1 MCAWRRR
8 MRGEA
13 RGEEL
18 AAHAAMRWR
27 HEVAAWQCEVT
38 AWRHG
43 TAPTATLSATFS
55 LFKDVWMQQ
64 QVAADWFG
72 ESAIV
77 IHFQLGPEEECF
89 NFLIQFRLR
98 TFQEDREH
106 AFEHIRTVET
116 HTLIDLNLQPMFN
129 YYLNRFT
136 FKTARI

>member
-64 QVAADWFG
+64 QVAADWFVCYCNPFSTWTG
-72 ESAIV
+72 RGV
-77 IHFQLGPEEECF
+77 LQLPHP
-89 NFLIQFRLR
+89 IQ
-98 TFQEDREH
+98 
-106 AFEHIRTVET
+106 
-116 HTLIDLNLQPMFN
+116 
-129 YYLNRFT
+129 
-136 FKTARI
+136 TAHLPRR

>member
-55 LFKDVWMQQ
+55 LLGSLKLQLAPPGTPAV
-64 QVAADWFG
+64 V
-72 ESAIV
+72 
-77 IHFQLGPEEECF
+77 FQKVRCKLAMPDKNC
-89 NFLIQFRLR
+89 
-98 TFQEDREH
+98 
-106 AFEHIRTVET
+106 
-116 HTLIDLNLQPMFN
+116 
-129 YYLNRFT
+129 
-136 FKTARI
+136 